1 MINYWNWPILGH
13 IEVSIT
19 MALFKS
25 DWRLLLNLYGRY
37 AIVDRCFLFVSPVL
51 FGCFNAAYWYPT
63 PWMMIFY
70 HRRLF
75 RIAKTAFA
83 ILDILW
89 WMMMMFS
96 KTWTKFSMWRYHYL
110 DLWRYLPPRWDRIF
124 ILLFYSSCLMKS
136 TPLLLKL

>member
-1 MINYWNWPILGH
+1 MINNWNWPILGH

-51 FGCFNAAYWYPT
+51 FGCFNAAYWYPP
-63 PWMMIFY
+63 PWMMISY
-70 HRRLF
+70 HLRLF

-83 ILDILW
+83 ILDIFVMNDDDAFKDLNKVFNVKVPLPRSLEISPAEVREFSFCPFTVVAW
-89 WMMMMFS
+89 WNQ
-96 KTWTKFSMWRYHYL
+96 H
-110 DLWRYLPPRWDRIF
+110 
-124 ILLFYSSCLMKS
+124 LFY
-136 TPLLLKL
+136 